1 MANKTQKQYA
11 VGYLKDN
18 PNVPA
23 LHLNPKGE
31 WFTDINWANYS
42 LEKDKEGKTI
52 GKIETFKQG
61 QKIDAGKD
69 DDLTT

>member
-1 MANKTQKQYA
+1 MANKAQKQYA
-11 VGYLKDN
+11 ASYLKDN
-18 PNVPA
+18 PAVPA

-61 QKIDAGKD
+61 QKIDAGND
-69 DDLTT
+69 DPTT

>member
-1 MANKTQKQYA
+1 MANKAQKQYA
-11 VGYLKDN
+11 AGYLKEN

-23 LHLNPKGE
+23 LHLNPKGD

-61 QKIDAGKD
+61 QKIDAGND
-69 DDLTT
+69 DPTT